1 MGIGYSL
8 INMVIIKSEILL
20 KYTQGEQ
27 LSHREPIYAIK
38 ACRLVFIIFLYKWV
52 CLQNT
57 YTM

>member
-27 LSHREPIYAIK
+27 LSHRVPI
-38 ACRLVFIIFLYKWV
+38 LYYKG
-52 CLQNT
+52 L
-57 YTM
+57 